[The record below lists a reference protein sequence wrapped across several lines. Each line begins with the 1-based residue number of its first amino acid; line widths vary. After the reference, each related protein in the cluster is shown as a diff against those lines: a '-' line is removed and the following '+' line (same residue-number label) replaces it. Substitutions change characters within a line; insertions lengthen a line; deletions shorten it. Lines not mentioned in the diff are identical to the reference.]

1 MQFSSKTIYGPTRDT
16 PDRLCVNQLEDT
28 QFSLLPYNELFS
40 AQCMVQK
47 RRVGNSLFCS
57 LLFCSLLFPSF
68 ALRSFALHS
77 FALRSFALRS
87 FILRSFA
94 LHSFAPC
101 FFALRSFALCSFAF
115 CSSFLFS
122 ESNYLLMKEQLALFK
137 SELYSFL
144 KRKLQIHSFHPDF
157 PLFMPKTKERIAL
170 VALYKKSVI
179 PFF

>member
-101 FFALRSFALCSFAF
+101 FF
-115 CSSFLFS
+115 CSSLFRSLLFRFLLFV
-122 ESNYLLMKEQLALFK
+122 LVQREQLPLNERAI
-137 SELYSFL
+137 SSF
-144 KRKLQIHSFHPDF
+144 
-157 PLFMPKTKERIAL
+157 
-170 VALYKKSVI
+170 
-179 PFF
+179 

>member
-1 MQFSSKTIYGPTRDT
+1 MNFSVR
-16 PDRLCVNQLEDT
+16 
-28 QFSLLPYNELFS
+28 S
-40 AQCMVQK
+40 AWC
-47 RRVGNSLFCS
+47 RNAGLGIH
-57 LLFCSLLFPSF
+57 SF
-68 ALRSFALHS
+68 ALCSFALCS
-77 FALRSFALRS
+77 FALSLFALRSFALRS

-157 PLFMPKTKERIAL
+157 PLFMPKPKERIAL